1 MPKEETYAFGDSVG
15 DLPMVRFCGTGV
27 AMGNGEQLL
36 KDEADYITASV
47 DEDGLSRA
55 FRHFGLA

>member
-1 MPKEETYAFGDSVG
+1 MERIIRWQVPKEETYAFGDSVG

-36 KDEADYITASV
+36 KDE
-47 DEDGLSRA
+47 DGISRA